1 MGGALE
7 TPVRLAV
14 PPYPDGAAELSDHL
28 LRLNRLLRGAVDR
41 FRQSRS
47 MEHRNGL
54 GGVAIFDDEVDH
66 FLTTAPD
73 QDHDQA
79 PPDGAPPDAAP
90 PDGAPPDAAAAD
102 RQRCELRTAAS
113 ADTELPVNLLRQ
125 RYTGL
130 LPFGTVDAAPIIEPP
145 DF

>member
-28 LRLNRLLRGAVDR
+28 LRLTRLLRGAVDR

-73 QDHDQA
+73 QDHDQ
-79 PPDGAPPDAAP
+79 AP